1 MRARGLRNTCTFV
14 QISTACP
21 AAFPLAPLPRVYPTP
36 CGGACPTPVVLRHLV
51 VGRSGTAAGGGGR
64 WGVRAARAKRPFEFP
79 IRSSPLYSIGIM
91 PSSSGMSV
99 LSMAGYQMAIL
110 SLNLVP
116 KSIGLFNAF
125 HPYGCDCCGLT
136 LAVSRRQRRKRSG
149 RCWRSAPV
157 LCWVAGDRCGCPGL
171 RSPPPP

>member
-21 AAFPLAPLPRVYPTP
+21 AAFPLAPLPRLYPTP
-36 CGGACPTPVVLRHLV
+36 CGGACPAPAPVVLRHLA

-64 WGVRAARAKRPFEFP
+64 WGVRAQRAKRPFEFP

-125 HPYGCDCCGLT
+125 HPYGCDCCGRT
-136 LAVSRRQRRKRSG
+136 LPLSCGPQANTPGTTRKACAVGRQ
-149 RCWRSAPV
+149 
-157 LCWVAGDRCGCPGL
+157 LQWVVRP
-171 RSPPPP
+171 RM